1 MQKALNEYIPFT
13 NSFLPI
19 YNVSI
24 IGDSKS
30 YNERGSLSF
39 CADIDSVGVDELTQS
54 KVTLGSDG
62 VTSQQILIRVKDN
75 DIYDGTEDRRFA
87 VNLSLLYTDFER
99 VNIISDYVEVNVVDD
114 EEPEGKYC
122 K

>member
-1 MQKALNEYIPFT
+1 M
-13 NSFLPI
+13 
-19 YNVSI
+19 
-24 IGDSKS
+24 
-30 YNERGSLSF
+30 
-39 CADIDSVGVDELTQS
+39 GVDELTQS

-75 DIYDGTEDRRFA
+75 DIYDGTDDRRFA

-99 VNIISDYVEVNVVDD
+99 VNISDYVEVNVADN

-122 K
+122 R